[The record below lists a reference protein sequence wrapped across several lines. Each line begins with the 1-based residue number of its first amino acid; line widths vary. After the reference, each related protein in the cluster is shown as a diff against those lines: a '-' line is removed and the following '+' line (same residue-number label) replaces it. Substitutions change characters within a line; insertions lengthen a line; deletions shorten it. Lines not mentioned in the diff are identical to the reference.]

1 MHLDHVELRRVTLP
15 LVTPFRTAHGTSDV
29 RDALLVRVVT
39 VDGIEGWGECVA
51 MAEPTY
57 TAEWVDGAHE
67 VTRRFLLPLLH
78 HHDLG
83 AADVAPLLHAVKG
96 HPMAKAG
103 IEAAVL
109 DAELRAAG
117 VSLATHLGAV
127 RDRVPS
133 GVAVGIA
140 ADVDALLATV
150 DALVAQGYLRVKLKI
165 GPGWD
170 VEPVR
175 AVRSTWPELRLQ
187 VDANSAYTPADTDH
201 LRALDAFGL
210 LLIEQPFAEDDLDG
224 HAGLA
229 AAIETPVCLDESITS
244 ARTAREA
251 IERGA
256 CEVVNLK
263 PGRVGGI
270 LESLRIHELCL
281 DFGVPIWIGG
291 MLETGVGRAVN
302 TVLAALPGCTLPG
315 DLSASS
321 RWFHRDVTEPF
332 VLDGGHLRV
341 PRGPG
346 IGVVPRPDA
355 LDALTTRREI
365 VELRSGPRP

>member
-1 MHLDHVELRRVTLP
+1 
-15 LVTPFRTAHGTSDV
+15 
-29 RDALLVRVVT
+29 
-39 VDGIEGWGECVA
+39 

-67 VTRRFLLPLLH
+67 VTRRFLLPPLH
-78 HHDLG
+78 RHDLC
-83 AADVAPLLHAVKG
+83 AADVAPLLHGIKG
-96 HPMAKAG
+96 HPMAKAA

-127 RDRVPS
+127 RDRVPA
-133 GVAVGIA
+133 GVAVGI
-140 ADVDALLATV
+140 VTSI
-150 DALVAQGYLRVKLKI
+150 DALVATVGALVDEGYPRVKLKI
-165 GPGWD
+165 EPGWD

-175 AVRSTWPELRLQ
+175 AVRSTWPDLALQ

-244 ARTAREA
+244 ARTAQDA

-263 PGRVGGI
+263 AGRVGGI
-270 LESLRIHELCL
+270 LEAIRIHELCL
-281 DFGVPIWIGG
+281 DRGVPMWCGG
-291 MLETGVGRAVN
+291 MLETGIGRAVN
-302 TVLAALPGCTLPG
+302 AALAAMAGFTLPG

-321 RWFHRDVTEPF
+321 RWFRHDVTEPF
-332 VLDGGHLRV
+332 VLDDGHLRV
-341 PRGPG
+341 PQGPG
-346 IGVVPRPDA
+346 IGSCRGP
-355 LDALTTRREI
+355 TRSTR
-365 VELRSGPRP
+365 